1 MVNRQEQAG
10 RLNDMTASPAEQFE
24 SYRPLMI
31 SIAYRMLGT
40 MTEAEDIVQEAY
52 LRYRT
57 QLPEE
62 INSHKAFLSTVVTR
76 LCLNRLQSAQAQRET
91 YIGPW
96 LPEPILTE
104 SSEQFAPAKQAE
116 LHDSISIAFLTLLEQ
131 LTPLERAVLLLREVF
146 DYEYAEISEVVGKEE
161 TACRQ
166 IFSRAKKHVAERHQ
180 RFKAAPET
188 HRQIIDKFMQAITT
202 GNLEPLVDCLAED
215 AVVWADG
222 GGKVKGAANRPI
234 YGREAIAKFMR
245 ARFLDDARRSMGET
259 YDVELA
265 EVNGE
270 LGAILSLK
278 GNVFLVMAI
287 GIDGKVIREIRVI
300 GNPDKLKWLNKDHS
314 ADKGAKHE
322 KNFHHEG

>member
-1 MVNRQEQAG
+1 
-10 RLNDMTASPAEQFE
+10 MTAREAEQFE

-57 QLPEE
+57 QLPEQ

-96 LPEPILTE
+96 LPEPVLTDE
-104 SSEQFAPAKQAE
+104 NEQFAPAKQAE

-161 TACRQ
+161 VACRQ
-166 IFSRAKKHVAERHQ
+166 IFSRAKKHIAEHHQ
-180 RFKAAPET
+180 RFRPTPES
-188 HRQIIDKFMQAITT
+188 HRQIITTFIQAITT
-202 GNLEPLVDCLAED
+202 GDLNQLVHCLAED
-215 AVVWADG
+215 AVAWADG
-222 GGKVKGAANRPI
+222 GGKVRGAAIHPL
-234 YGREAIAKFMR
+234 YGRAAIARFMR
-245 ARFLDDARRSMGET
+245 ARFLDDQNRVAGEN
-259 YDVELA
+259 YDVEVA

-270 LGAILSLK
+270 LGVILSLK
-278 GNVFLVMAI
+278 GRVFIVLAI
-287 GIDGKVIREIRVI
+287 GIDGTVIRDLRII
-300 GNPDKLKWLNKDHS
+300 GNPDKLKWLNKDQS
-314 ADKGAKHE
+314 TNKGTE
-322 KNFHHEG
+322 Q

>member
-1 MVNRQEQAG
+1 
-10 RLNDMTASPAEQFE
+10 MTASQAEQFE

-57 QLPEE
+57 QLPEA

-76 LCLNRLQSAQAQRET
+76 LCLNRLQSAQSQRET

-104 SSEQFAPAKQAE
+104 SSEQFAPAKQVE

-161 TACRQ
+161 AACRQ
-166 IFSRAKKHVAERHQ
+166 IFSRAKKHVAEHHQ

-188 HRQIIDKFMQAITT
+188 HRQIIDKFMKAITT
-202 GNLEPLVDCLAED
+202 GELEPLVECLAED
-215 AVVWADG
+215 AVVWSDG
-222 GGKVKGAANRPI
+222 GGKVKGAAIRPI

-245 ARFLDDARRSMGET
+245 ARFLEDANQIVLHNE
-259 YDVELA
+259 VEIA

-270 LGAILSLK
+270 LGVILSVK
-278 GNVFLVMAI
+278 GHVLLVMAM
-287 GIDGKVIREIRVI
+287 GIDEKVIREIRVI

-314 ADKGAKHE
+314 TDKGAAQ
-322 KNFHHEG
+322 